1 MAEGL
6 LALAAARNGHFL
18 LESGHHGALWLDL
31 DRLFA
36 RPGLLQPF
44 ITALAEQIAPYQPD
58 AICGP
63 LVGGAFVAQVVATI
77 LNVEFCYSQRLA
89 PAGQAIRYFVP
100 PSVGGRLA
108 GKRLALVDDA
118 INAGSAVRG
127 TWAALQSYGAT
138 LAVVGALLLLGQ
150 TAPALFQP
158 TPVLTVAHLPQNE
171 IWTPAGCPLCAA
183 NLPLEKQ
190 L

>member
-31 DRLFA
+31 DQLFT

-44 ITALAEQIAPYQPD
+44 MATLAEQIAPYQPD
-58 AICGP
+58 GICGP
-63 LVGGAFVAQVVATI
+63 LTGGAFVAQA
-77 LNVEFCYSQRLA
+77 LASLLGLEFYYSHRVA
-89 PAGQAIRYFVP
+89 PAGQAVSYHI
-100 PSVGGRLA
+100 SSKVGGRLA
-108 GKRLALVDDA
+108 GKRLAVVDDA

-127 TWAALQSYGAT
+127 TWAALQDYGAN
-138 LAVVGALLLLGQ
+138 LAVVGALLLLGN
-150 TAPALFQP
+150 TAPTWFKP
-158 TPVLTVAHLPQNE
+158 TPVLAVAHLPENQ

-183 NLPLEKQ
+183 NMPLETVS
-190 L
+190 